1 MKAVLSATKQ
11 LFAQLWSDVMLIV
24 LMFVP
29 ILMGLV
35 FRLGVPALE
44 GYLCARLTK
53 AAILAPYYPVFDLL
67 LSLMTPIM
75 FTAAGAMVILD
86 EADLGLTRAI
96 AVTPVGR
103 RGYLL
108 SRIGVPAAFSTLYC
122 VIATLVF
129 RISDIRTSLLVLLDL
144 CSGVMG
150 VVTALMIASF
160 AKNKVE
166 GLAYSK
172 LSGLFVLGLPVAL
185 LVPVP
190 SQYAAGLLPSLW
202 MTKAVM
208 EDASVWLLPAFLTAV
223 LWCALLYR
231 RFSQKLLG

>member
-1 MKAVLSATKQ
+1 MKALFCVTKQ
-11 LFAQLWSDVMLIV
+11 LFSQLWSDAMLIV

-29 ILMGLV
+29 ILMGLM
-35 FRLGVPALE
+35 FRFGVTALE
-44 GYLCARLTK
+44 MYLCARLSK
-53 AAILAPYYPVFDLL
+53 AALLSPYYPVFDLL
-67 LSLMTPIM
+67 LSIMTPVM

-86 EADLGLTRAI
+86 EADLGLTRAL

-103 RGYLL
+103 RGYLV
-108 SRIGVPAAFSTLYC
+108 SRIGVPAAISTLYC
-122 VIATLVF
+122 VVATLVF
-129 RISDIRTSLLVLLDL
+129 RISDIPTSLLLPLDV
-144 CSGVMG
+144 CSGVLG
-150 VVTALMIASF
+150 VMTALMIASF

-185 LVPVP
+185 LVPAP
-190 SQYAAGLLPSLW
+190 AQYAAGILPSLW

-208 EDASVWLLPAFLTAV
+208 EGSSLWLLPAFLTAV

-231 RFSQKLLG
+231 RFLQKLLG